1 MSDNEDNRCPYS
13 VVIAGVSIC
22 MLNVQPC
29 ERVSLK
35 LCERVP
41 VRQSGVAGESEVFNE
56 YVRC

>member
-1 MSDNEDNRCPYS
+1 MSDSESNWCPYA

-22 MLNVQPC
+22 MLNIQPC

-41 VRQSGVAGESEVFNE
+41 VKQSGVAGEN
-56 YVRC
+56 